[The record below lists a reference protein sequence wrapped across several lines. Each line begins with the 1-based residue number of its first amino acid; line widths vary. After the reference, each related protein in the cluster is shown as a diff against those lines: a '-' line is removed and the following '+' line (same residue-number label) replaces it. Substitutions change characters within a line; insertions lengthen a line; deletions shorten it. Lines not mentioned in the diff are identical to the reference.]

1 MKYYQKY
8 SLVGFLEHQDIGV
21 EFDMSD
27 WPLHVTFADVFA
39 IERNDVNI
47 DEKIEKALHSERP
60 VLIKPKQQ
68 STLGDTSVVLVEKTE
83 ELVSLH
89 LLLVGLLEQNGA
101 VFNTPAFTKS
111 GFLPH
116 CTIQKS
122 GQLQTSIEISELSLV
137 DIFPNSNWKQRKILS
152 TFKLRV

>member
-1 MKYYQKY
+1 MKYSQKY

-21 EFDMSD
+21 EFGMSD

-39 IERNDVNI
+39 IERNDVAI
-47 DEKIEKALHSERP
+47 DRKLNEALQNQRP
-60 VLIKPKQQ
+60 VLVEPKQQ
-68 STLGDTSVVLVEKTE
+68 AKLGNTDVVLVEKTE
-83 ELVSLH
+83 ELLSLH

-101 VFNTPAFTKS
+101 VFNTPAFTKG

-122 GQLQTSIEISELSLV
+122 SLLQTSTEITELSLV
-137 DIFPNSNWKQRKILS
+137 DMFPNNDWKQRKILA
-152 TFKLRV
+152 TFELNG